1 VISNTLPVSWLI
13 GGFAPGA
20 VHHFHVHQVGN
31 IADMTSAML
40 TQGHFNG
47 SCSDCRP
54 GFPAKLQ
61 EVGQLGNGFEL
72 VAHLNTTTNGSFYD
86 SLPQMRGLRSIVGRS
101 IVGAPS

>member
-1 VISNTLPVSWLI
+1 
-13 GGFAPGA
+13 
-20 VHHFHVHQVGN
+20 VGN

-61 EVGQLGNGFEL
+61 EVGQLGNGREL
-72 VAHLNTTTNGSFYD
+72 VVGSNTTLIDSLYD